1 MGHAGADEAASRR
14 RVLISDTDPQVL
26 DAACSALEKAGHA
39 VLAAAT
45 PDAALNLIF
54 SNPIQCA
61 MFNGDVAVSE
71 LRRMLTRLEQG
82 NIFGRVPIIL
92 LLSPDHAAAGLD
104 WDSIPVDDYLVRPL
118 NTVELVSRVNL
129 CTARALRDINA
140 NPLTGLPG
148 NHTIMREAEKRLAQG
163 GHFAMAYLDLD
174 NFKPFNDRYGFSR
187 GDEVLRMT
195 ARILVNALNRLG
207 SPESYVGHVG
217 GDDFVFITQPDL
229 MPDACES
236 VIRDFDAIIQNF
248 YDEPDRSNGGIESVD
263 RKGVEQKYPMM
274 SCSIGVVDT
283 QLGEIKHLAELS
295 TRLAQVK
302 FFTKKLPGSQYLIDR
317 RATT

>member
-1 MGHAGADEAASRR
+1 
-14 RVLISDTDPQVL
+14 
-26 DAACSALEKAGHA
+26 
-39 VLAAAT
+39 
-45 PDAALNLIF
+45 
-54 SNPIQCA
+54 
-61 MFNGDVAVSE
+61 
-71 LRRMLTRLEQG
+71 
-82 NIFGRVPIIL
+82 
-92 LLSPDHAAAGLD
+92 
-104 WDSIPVDDYLVRPL
+104 
-118 NTVELVSRVNL
+118 
-129 CTARALRDINA
+129 
-140 NPLTGLPG
+140 
-148 NHTIMREAEKRLAQG
+148 
-163 GHFAMAYLDLD
+163 
-174 NFKPFNDRYGFSR
+174 
-187 GDEVLRMT
+187 MT

-207 SPESYVGHVG
+207 SPDSYVGHVG